1 MTSQQREIRLLNK
14 IISTQDQMIK
24 DHQKI
29 VIPIYVERI
38 LKLENDLKHTRE
50 LLAMMDKEMMEI
62 SNAK

>member
-24 DHQKI
+24 DNQKI

>member
-24 DHQKI
+24 DYQKI